1 MVSLMTHI
9 MFIIIFTETPHI
21 NFTLDNNIQLSCSA
35 HGGYPFYHN
44 ITLIKN
50 AVAVASNITPLLVY
64 TISDGCNKYGLYQ
77 CLVDTIIQSI
87 IKEIIVE
94 EEGVT
99 HILYN

>member
-1 MVSLMTHI
+1 MVSLMTRI
-9 MFIIIFTETPHI
+9 MFVIIFTETPHI
-21 NFTLDNNIQLSCSA
+21 NFTLDNNIQLSCST

-50 AVAVASNITPLLVY
+50 GVAVASNITPLLVY
-64 TISDGCNKYGLYQ
+64 NILDGHNKYGLYQ
-77 CLVDTIIQSI
+77 CVVDTTAQNI

-99 HILYN
+99 DI